1 MSSTTPPSLE
11 VSVLIL
17 TLDEEGTIGEVIKES
32 RGVLDDL
39 GVSHEI
45 VVIDGGS
52 RDSTEGRARAAGA
65 RVIRQEHPGYGEAF
79 LTGIRHVR
87 GSFVL
92 TLDADYSHPPEI
104 IKQLWKERGA
114 ADVIVASRFVS
125 GGSSG
130 APLLRR
136 FSSWLLSLVYSR
148 ILAIPAHDLSS
159 GFRLYRRPVLRPQY
173 RGRHFDILVEV
184 LIRAVCDG
192 YSIREVP
199 FNYESRMRGI
209 SHVRFFSFARAYI
222 LQFFRLWR
230 LRNSIEAADY
240 DHRAY
245 DSRVPMQRYW
255 QRKRFKIVGEC
266 LGRNPG
272 MVLDVGC
279 GSSRI
284 VQSLPDAVAL
294 DITASKLRV
303 LKNSNP
309 RRLQAS
315 TFALPLRS
323 DAFDAV
329 IHSQVIEHI
338 PFHESIFSELRRVL
352 KRGGLLILGTP
363 DYGRVWWPIIEFFY
377 DKIIPQG
384 YAQEHITHYSRDDI
398 ERLLARFGFDV
409 VTHYYICGG
418 ELIVKAVKR

>member
-1 MSSTTPPSLE
+1 MSSTTPRSLD

-104 IKQLWKERGA
+104 IKQLWKEHGA

-192 YSIREVP
+192 YSIR
-199 FNYESRMRGI
+199 
-209 SHVRFFSFARAYI
+209 
-222 LQFFRLWR
+222 
-230 LRNSIEAADY
+230 
-240 DHRAY
+240 
-245 DSRVPMQRYW
+245 
-255 QRKRFKIVGEC
+255 
-266 LGRNPG
+266 
-272 MVLDVGC
+272 
-279 GSSRI
+279 
-284 VQSLPDAVAL
+284 
-294 DITASKLRV
+294 
-303 LKNSNP
+303 
-309 RRLQAS
+309 
-315 TFALPLRS
+315 
-323 DAFDAV
+323 
-329 IHSQVIEHI
+329 
-338 PFHESIFSELRRVL
+338 
-352 KRGGLLILGTP
+352 
-363 DYGRVWWPIIEFFY
+363 
-377 DKIIPQG
+377 
-384 YAQEHITHYSRDDI
+384 
-398 ERLLARFGFDV
+398 
-409 VTHYYICGG
+409 
-418 ELIVKAVKR
+418 